1 MTHLRYALLWVVLAE
16 TVAQAQQF
24 EKPPLQQ
31 APAADIIPGTPMTA
45 ASATG
50 NGRASPLGTLASLG
64 ADYRIGPNDLL
75 DIDVY
80 GVPDLK
86 RSVRVNSSG
95 QISLALVGNVAV
107 GGLSAQ
113 RAEAFISQK
122 YAEKYLQDPQVS
134 VFVREFTSQRITIE
148 GAVAKPGIYPITGE
162 VTLLRAL
169 ALAGGGAAMADLSE
183 IMLFRVEPS
192 GVKTSQKLNLEKIR
206 TGEIADPVILADDV
220 LVIRRDP
227 VRAALRDSIFRDV
240 VDSINPF
247 SVLAR
252 P

>member
-1 MTHLRYALLWVVLAE
+1 MTHLRYALLWVVLAA

-50 NGRASPLGTLASLG
+50 NGRASPLSTLASLG

-95 QISLALVGNVAV
+95 QISQHWSAV
-107 GGLSAQ
+107 
-113 RAEAFISQK
+113 SQ
-122 YAEKYLQDPQVS
+122 
-134 VFVREFTSQRITIE
+134 
-148 GAVAKPGIYPITGE
+148 
-162 VTLLRAL
+162 
-169 ALAGGGAAMADLSE
+169 
-183 IMLFRVEPS
+183 
-192 GVKTSQKLNLEKIR
+192 
-206 TGEIADPVILADDV
+206 
-220 LVIRRDP
+220 
-227 VRAALRDSIFRDV
+227 
-240 VDSINPF
+240 
-247 SVLAR
+247 
-252 P
+252 